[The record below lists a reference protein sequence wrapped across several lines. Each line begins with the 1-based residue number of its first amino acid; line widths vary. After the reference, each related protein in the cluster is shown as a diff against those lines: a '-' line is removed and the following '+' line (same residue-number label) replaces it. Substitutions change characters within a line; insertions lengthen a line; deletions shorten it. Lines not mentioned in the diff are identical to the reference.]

1 MTRTIIESRTKTVI
15 IGFDQ
20 PFCVIG
26 ERINPTGRKK
36 LAAELEAG
44 DFSTVEADAIAQV
57 AAGATVLDVN
67 SGAVFTNRMAED
79 PRYADNN
86 FVEPPLMR
94 DLVTRIQAVTDAP
107 LCIDSSVPGALEA
120 GLAAAEG
127 RPLLNSVT
135 GEEERLERVLPLVR
149 KYNVPVVAISND
161 DTGISEDPDIRF
173 AVARKI
179 VERAADHGIPAH
191 DIVVDPLV
199 MPIGAM
205 ATAGLQVFT
214 LVRRLREELGVNTT
228 CGASNIS
235 FGLPNRHGINNAFLP
250 MAITA
255 GMTSAIMNPL
265 ALPVTQTRIAEK
277 KAEIAAAGIVLPEG
291 MDDETFVTLF
301 GLGSTRP
308 RPGKEMEAIRAANFL
323 MNADPAG
330 ADWIRFNR
338 PPAAEGTGR
347 GGREGGRRRRG

>member
-1 MTRTIIESRTKTVI
+1 MTRTVVESKSKTAV
-15 IGFDQ
+15 IGFDE

-44 DFSTVEADAIAQV
+44 DFSTVEKDALAQV

-67 SGAVFTNRMAED
+67 AGVVYNSNPD
-79 PRYADNN
+79 PNET
-86 FVEPPLMR
+86 EPPLMR
-94 DLVTRIQAVTDAP
+94 KMIELVQGLVEVP

-120 GLAAAEG
+120 GLEACEG

-135 GEEERLERVLPLVR
+135 GEEERLEIVLPLVK

-161 DTGISEDPDIRF
+161 DTGISEDPEVRF
-173 AVARKI
+173 AVAKKI
-179 VERAADHGIPAH
+179 VERAADFGIPAH

-199 MPIGAM
+199 MPVGAM
-205 ATAGLQVFT
+205 GTAGIQVFT
-214 LVRRLREELGVNTT
+214 LVRKLRDELGVNTT

-250 MAITA
+250 MAMGA
-255 GMTSAIMNPL
+255 GMTSAIMNPV
-265 ALPVTQTRIAEK
+265 ALPVTQTKIAEK
-277 KAEIAAAGIVLPEG
+277 RAAVEAAGIVLPPE
-291 MDDETFVTLF
+291 MDDESFVQMF
-301 GLGSTRP
+301 GMGSTKA

-323 MNADPAG
+323 SDRDPHGGEWIKFNKDPNAEA
-330 ADWIRFNR
+330 
-338 PPAAEGTGR
+338 
-347 GGREGGRRRRG
+347 GGRSGGRRRRRA